1 MSLRLLVF
9 LDGQVYYRCEYSHYS
24 EVSNWPG
31 KPLYDQHAAIGFL
44 YSSILLDSITNSEDF
59 SIILNYYTLRK
70 LSFQSD
76 ILRAAQGMLRKFS
89 ILSGLHCFEGL
100 PSPLDQSLLFEVST
114 HSLRRGHG
122 FGRREGFPT
131 YSWTGWKSV
140 STYDYYL
147 DTRASISNDKY
158 IESKPGESTLRN
170 WIIWHARLEDGKL
183 NRISYTGRL
192 RKTLLL
198 KPEDSKCKVRKQFQE
213 IPVSVIDV
221 DFGSGMVCTS
231 SYPLLLFWTICINL
245 RLKKLPQEQGGPVG
259 LVNYQAV
266 DKYGE
271 SCGVV
276 QMDTLVPEIIEGKF
290 ALLIASD
297 DSFGALM
304 LIWQDGIAER
314 RGVAKLSKN
323 VIDSCLPPG
332 PRWKAI
338 ILG

>member
-183 NRISYTGRL
+183 SRISDTGRL

-198 KPEDSKCKVRKQFQE
+198 KPEDSNVKSGSNFRKSLYRSATSTSDPEWSALALTHYF
-213 IPVSVIDV
+213 
-221 DFGSGMVCTS
+221 FSGPSALIFDLRNCPKNKEARLVLSITKPWISMANLAVWS
-231 SYPLLLFWTICINL
+231 RWTHLCL
-245 RLKKLPQEQGGPVG
+245 R
-259 LVNYQAV
+259 
-266 DKYGE
+266 
-271 SCGVV
+271 S
-276 QMDTLVPEIIEGKF
+276 
-290 ALLIASD
+290 
-297 DSFGALM
+297 
-304 LIWQDGIAER
+304 
-314 RGVAKLSKN
+314 
-323 VIDSCLPPG
+323 
-332 PRWKAI
+332 
-338 ILG
+338 